1 MKPNLGSI
9 IVPCYNEELR
19 FDLNYFKSLNKKL
32 LKYGVELVFVNDGS
46 TDGTLDILKQVSFK
60 PRILNLKKNVGKAE
74 AIRKAM
80 IQEIKI
86 NNKILFGYLDS
97 DAAFDSNDIST
108 FVNNFIS
115 NKKLQNYKILSAAR
129 VKLAGISIKRKTY
142 RHVIGRLI
150 STILNLGF
158 ENKVYDPQSGFK
170 LFRRSN
176 ELIEAFAQ
184 PFATRW
190 FIDMEIMNHYKY
202 HENSIIEMP
211 VSSWVD
217 TPGSKIVIKEYFRI
231 FFELTK
237 IKLMILKRTP

>member
-19 FDLNYFKSLNKKL
+19 FDLNYFQSLNKKL
-32 LKYGVELVFVNDGS
+32 LNSGVELVFVNDGS
-46 TDGTLDILKQVSFK
+46 TDGTLDILKKISFN
-60 PRILNLKKNVGKAE
+60 PRILNLNKNVGKAE

-80 IQEIKI
+80 IQEISINDKI
-86 NNKILFGYLDS
+86 IFGYLDS
-97 DAAFDSNDIST
+97 DGSFDLNDISI
-108 FVNNFIS
+108 FVNDFVS

-129 VKLAGISIKRKTY
+129 VKLAGTSIDRKTH

-150 STILNLGF
+150 TSILNLKF

-176 ELIEAFAQ
+176 ELIEAFSK
-184 PFATRW
+184 PFITRW

-202 HENSIIEMP
+202 HKNSIIEMP

-217 TPGSKIVIKEYFRI
+217 TPGSKIVAKEYFRI

-237 IKLMILKRTP
+237 IKLMASKRNP